1 MSLIF
6 FLYNSWHDRKK
17 KILETEKRAGT
28 GKRICAFFDLLAQ
41 TRKIPYNKAVYIV
54 CK

>member
-1 MSLIF
+1 MS
-6 FLYNSWHDRKK
+6 DR
-17 KILETEKRAGT
+17 E
-28 GKRICAFFDLLAQ
+28 CAANATAKESLAQ